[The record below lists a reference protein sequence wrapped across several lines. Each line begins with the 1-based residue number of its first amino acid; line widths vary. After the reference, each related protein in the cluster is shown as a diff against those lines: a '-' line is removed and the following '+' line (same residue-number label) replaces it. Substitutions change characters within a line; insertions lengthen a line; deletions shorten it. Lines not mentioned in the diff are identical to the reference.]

1 MGNVVLWFSVFF
13 VGLKLRRSLEEAT
26 DFDPSNLWLANQ
38 ERVFK
43 KSSSLQ
49 GRKAVFQETTERI
62 EKERKKKHSSAFTF
76 NFWKLQNTEFQRHL
90 LKFFNLSSTTKNT
103 VKVQFL
109 VTLCK

>member
-13 VGLKLRRSLEEAT
+13 VGLMLRRSLEEAT
-26 DFDPSNLWLANQ
+26 DFDLSNLWLANQ

-62 EKERKKKHSSAFTF
+62 EKERKKKT
-76 NFWKLQNTEFQRHL
+76 
-90 LKFFNLSSTTKNT
+90 
-103 VKVQFL
+103 
-109 VTLCK
+109 